1 MNKFAIDFVGVGPQ
15 RTGTTWLDRMLRAH
29 PALCLPQ
36 DVKET
41 MFFDR
46 RYQKGKGWYAWHFR
60 HCEEAGLSG
69 EVAPTYFDSEEAR
82 IRLQAHNPAAKVIVT
97 LRDPA
102 ERAFS
107 LYLHHRRKG
116 RVRGTFREA
125 VARIPRI
132 IEAGHYARHVPGW
145 MKAFGRDHV
154 HFVLLEDIKARPER
168 TLERLYTFLG
178 VSPAEASSAVAE
190 EKVNAATMTRFPRL
204 ARAAAALAT
213 KLRARRLHRLVEWG
227 KRLGLKRVFASGSEA
242 KIPELSPDERQ
253 ELTATYACDI
263 AYVEEMLGRDLA
275 GWSRAVNESSSER

>member
-1 MNKFAIDFVGVGPQ
+1 MDFRLDFLAVGPQ

-29 PALCLPQ
+29 PALCLPKN
-36 DVKET
+36 VKET
-41 MFFDR
+41 RFFDQHR
-46 RYQKGKGWYAWHFR
+46 GKGKAWYAWHFR
-60 HCEEAGLSG
+60 HCQTGQQCG
-69 EVAPTYFDSEEAR
+69 EVAPTCLDVPEALRR
-82 IRLQAHNPAAKVIVT
+82 IRANHPGCKIIVS

-132 IEAGHYARHVPGW
+132 VEAGHYARHVPGW
-145 MKAFGRDHV
+145 IRAFGRDHV

-190 EKVNAATMTRFPRL
+190 EKVNVATMTRFPRL

-263 AYVEEMLGRDLA
+263 AYVEEVLGRDLA
-275 GWSRAVNESSSER
+275 GWSQAVNESSSER